1 MNKSKDRLKLITK
14 TKNCLENNF
23 NSNIVVNYW
32 QKHSQNDLKNLK
44 SYILEI
50 FDILE
55 NRSQDNSDIHIT
67 RDPKQ
72 YDENRIGSAY
82 WDISKNV
89 CYITSNNLA
98 DILRKRMGHAVS
110 VRKVSEE
117 LHDFGVLIE
126 DKDKRSVKFRQ
137 RRHYL
142 IDYMALKNVCSYLA
156 GDE

>member
-1 MNKSKDRLKLITK
+1 
-14 TKNCLENNF
+14 
-23 NSNIVVNYW
+23 
-32 QKHSQNDLKNLK
+32 
-44 SYILEI
+44 
-50 FDILE
+50 
-55 NRSQDNSDIHIT
+55 
-67 RDPKQ
+67 
-72 YDENRIGSAY
+72 
-82 WDISKNV
+82 
-89 CYITSNNLA
+89 
-98 DILRKRMGHAVS
+98 MGHAVS